1 MEQLL
6 RVGVITS
13 THGIRG
19 EVKVFP
25 TTDDPK
31 RFDFLKE
38 VIVDMKREQ
47 PVLEIQG
54 VKYFKQFVILKFKGY
69 DNIDDIQQFVKKD
82 LLVTR
87 ENAVPLEEGEFF
99 ICDLVGLK
107 VIDDTGAE
115 IGTLKDIM
123 QTGANDVYVVE
134 MNDGREVLFP
144 SIPECILEKN
154 PLEGYIKVHIL
165 NGLLDL

>member
-1 MEQLL
+1 MEQTL

-31 RFDFLKE
+31 RFDYLEE
-38 VIVDMKREQ
+38 VIVDMKRE
-47 PVLEIQG
+47 PVKLEIEG
-54 VKYFKQFVILKFKGY
+54 AKYFKQFVILKFKGY
-69 DNIDDIQQFVKKD
+69 DNINDIQQFVKKD

-87 ENAVPLEEGEFF
+87 ENAVELEEGEFF

-107 VIDDTGAE
+107 VVTDEGE
-115 IGTLKDIM
+115 ELGVLKDIM
-123 QTGANDVYVVE
+123 QTGANDVYVVG
-134 MNDGREVLFP
+134 MKDGSEVLIP
-144 SIPECILEKN
+144 SIPQCILEKN
-154 PLEGYIKVHIL
+154 PEEGYIRVHL
-165 NGLLDL
+165 LKGLLD

>member
-1 MEQLL
+1 MEQTL

-31 RFDFLKE
+31 RFDYLEE
-38 VIVDMKREQ
+38 VIVDMKRE
-47 PVLEIQG
+47 PVKLEIEG

-69 DNIDDIQQFVKKD
+69 DNINDIQQFVKKD

-87 ENAVPLEEGEFF
+87 ENAVELEDGEFF

-107 VIDDTGAE
+107 VVTDEGVE
-115 IGTLKDIM
+115 LGVLKDIM

-134 MNDGREVLFP
+134 TSDGEEILLPAIRD
-144 SIPECILEKN
+144 CILDVNVEEKRMTVHV
-154 PLEGYIKVHIL
+154 LE
-165 NGLLDL
+165 GLLD

>member
-1 MEQLL
+1 MEQTL

-25 TTDDPK
+25 TTDNPK
-31 RFDFLKE
+31 RFDYLEE
-38 VIVDMKREQ
+38 VIVDMKRE
-47 PVLEIQG
+47 PVKLEIEG

-69 DNIDDIQQFVKKD
+69 DNINDIQQFVKKD

-87 ENAVPLEEGEFF
+87 ENAVELEDGEFF

-107 VIDDTGAE
+107 VVTDEGVE
-115 IGTLKDIM
+115 LGVLKDIM
-123 QTGANDVYVVE
+123 QTGANDVYVVG
-134 MNDGREVLFP
+134 MNDGNEVLIP
-144 SIPECILEKN
+144 SIPQCILEKN
-154 PLEGYIKVHIL
+154 PEEGYIRVHL
-165 NGLLDL
+165 LKGLLD

>member
-1 MEQLL
+1 MEQTL

-31 RFDFLKE
+31 RFDYLEE
-38 VIVDMKREQ
+38 VIVDMKRE
-47 PVLEIQG
+47 PVKLEIEG

-69 DNIDDIQQFVKKD
+69 DNINDIQQFVKKD

-87 ENAVPLEEGEFF
+87 ENAVELEEGEFF

-107 VIDDTGAE
+107 VVTDEGE
-115 IGTLKDIM
+115 ELGVLKDIM
-123 QTGANDVYVVE
+123 QTGANDVYVVG
-134 MNDGREVLFP
+134 MKDGSEVLIP
-144 SIPECILEKN
+144 SIPQCILEKN
-154 PLEGYIKVHIL
+154 PEEGYIRVHL
-165 NGLLDL
+165 LKGLLD

>member
-1 MEQLL
+1 MEQTL
-6 RVGVITS
+6 RVGVIIS

-31 RFDFLKE
+31 RFDYLEE
-38 VIVDMKREQ
+38 VIVDMKRE
-47 PVLEIQG
+47 PVKLEIEG

-69 DNIDDIQQFVKKD
+69 DNINDIQQFVKKD

-87 ENAVPLEEGEFF
+87 ENAVELEDGEFF

-107 VIDDTGAE
+107 VVTDEGVE
-115 IGTLKDIM
+115 LGVLKDIM
-123 QTGANDVYVVE
+123 QTGANDVYVVG
-134 MNDGREVLFP
+134 MNDGKEVLIP
-144 SIPECILEKN
+144 SIPQCILEKN
-154 PLEGYIKVHIL
+154 PEEGYIRVHL
-165 NGLLDL
+165 LKGLLD